1 MKIETLPP
9 PRYFISPKDI
19 NGITRK
25 GHNHDAQPSRG
36 TERRIDDEQRK
47 ARHNGKV
54 ALADMHIEK
63 SCKRNTALKQ
73 SAETNTGDLKL
84 VMHDRNIPF
93 PSDTA
98 QNYKNVSDR
107 KGTPTL
113 LKHNKTQMITKLQ
126 GNKVEGLIYLCRVDS
141 STLTIWTGTISI

>member
-1 MKIETLPP
+1 MNK
-9 PRYFISPKDI
+9 
-19 NGITRK
+19 
-25 GHNHDAQPSRG
+25 
-36 TERRIDDEQRK
+36 ERQDTT
-47 ARHNGKV
+47 AKV

-63 SCKRNTALKQ
+63 TCKRNTALKQ

-113 LKHNKTQMITKLQ
+113 SLKHNKTQMITKLQ
-126 GNKVEGLIYLCRVDS
+126 GNKVEGLTYLCRVDS
-141 STLTIWTGTISI
+141 STLTIHVCEMVWSQSVFKHISKEFEHGI